1 MHIAD
6 IENDLAA
13 GDIRGIEDAFR
24 ALVGWPNE
32 AKTEGGTRTLRK
44 ALRLC
49 CLNLHGNDSI
59 MPSGTAE
66 LIAEQSDEPIGVT
79 YHDGAAAVLERTGY
93 WTMRISTA
101 PKRREVA

>member
-1 MHIAD
+1 MHVAD
-6 IENDLAA
+6 IEEDIAS
-13 GDIRGIEDAFR
+13 GDIRGIEDTFR

-32 AKTEGGTRTLRK
+32 AKIEGGTRALRR

-49 CLNLHGNDSI
+49 CLNLHGDDSI

-66 LIAEQSDEPIGVT
+66 LIAEQSDEPVGVT
-79 YHDGAAAVLERTGY
+79 YQDGAKAVLESIGY

-101 PKRREVA
+101 SQRREVA

>member
-13 GDIRGIEDAFR
+13 GDVRGIEDAFR

-32 AKTEGGTRTLRK
+32 TRIEGGPRALRK

-49 CLNLHGNDSI
+49 CLNLHGDDSI
-59 MPSGTAE
+59 MPSGTVE
-66 LIAEQSDEPIGVT
+66 LIAEQSEEPVGAT
-79 YHDGAAAVLERTGY
+79 YQDGAEAVLKSIGY

-101 PKRREVA
+101 SQRREVV